1 MVNFVSLV
9 FWISVFFILYVYL
22 GYPLLLTLFA
32 RLRQRLVEYSA
43 INPGV
48 TLLIA
53 AYNEQ
58 GVIAR
63 KLENSLALDYPAEK
77 LQILVA
83 ADGSNDLTVEIVQS
97 FSSRGVE
104 ISYQPERRGKMAA
117 INRALPEIRHDII
130 AFSDANNLYDN
141 DTLNELMRPFSDPR
155 VGAVS
160 GSKNV
165 FINENALTQA
175 DGLYWRYESYIKEQ
189 ETRLGSCTGVS
200 GEILAVRRDL
210 FRSTPDK
217 IINDDFFI
225 AMHILRQGYRV
236 VYTSKARS
244 YEHSSLTEGD
254 EDLRR
259 SRIVAGRFQA
269 MLYAFKILPWKNPLL
284 VWQIIS
290 HKFMRPIV
298 PLAMFFAFMSNLILV
313 LFPPAL
319 SAGRSFYFYWLF
331 SVIMLSLQ
339 FIFYLFALLGNKFK
353 NIGWLGKVFYL
364 PKFLVNS
371 NLSAVRGFFSF
382 VLGKQSSLWQRAR
395 RHGELSEE

>member
-1 MVNFVSLV
+1 MMNVVRLF

-32 RLRQRLVEYSA
+32 RLRQRSAEFPA
-43 INPGV
+43 INPRV
-48 TLLIA
+48 TLLIT

-58 GVIAR
+58 GIIAR

-83 ADGSNDLTVEIVQS
+83 ADGSDDLTVEIVQA
-97 FSSRGVE
+97 FSSRRVE

-117 INRALPEIRHDII
+117 INRAFPEIRHEII
-130 AFSDANNLYDN
+130 VFSDANNLYDN
-141 DTLNELMRPFSDPR
+141 DTLSELMRPFSDPR

-165 FINENALTQA
+165 FINENVLTQA
-175 DGLYWRYESYIKEQ
+175 DSLYWRYESYIKGQ

-200 GEILAVRRDL
+200 GEILAVRREL
-210 FRSTPDK
+210 FQSPPDK

-225 AMHILRQGYRV
+225 AMYILRKGYRV
-236 VYTSKARS
+236 VYVSKARS
-244 YEHSSLTEGD
+244 YEHSSLTESD
-254 EDLRR
+254 ENLRR
-259 SRIVAGRFQA
+259 SRIIAGRFQA
-269 MLYAFKILPWKNPLL
+269 MLYAFKLLPWQNPLL

-290 HKFMRPIV
+290 HKFMRPMV
-298 PLAMFFAFMSNLILV
+298 PLAMFIALMSNIIMV
-313 LFPPAL
+313 IFPPFVGV
-319 SAGRSFYFYWLF
+319 SRSIYFYWLF

-339 FIFYLFALLGNKFK
+339 FIFYLFAILGNKFK
-353 NIGWLGKVFYL
+353 NSGWLGKVLYL

-371 NLSAVRGFFSF
+371 NLTAVRGFYSF
-382 VLGKQSSLWQRAR
+382 ALGRQSSLWQRAR
-395 RHGELSEE
+395 RHGELAEE